1 VDHLFGHDR
10 DVLTAGPT
18 TVLFLDYA
26 VREPSGKALDRPPIR
41 AAHASNLRRFVHWLP
56 EMYP

>member
-18 TVLFLDYA
+18 TVLFLDHA
-26 VREPSGKALDRPPIR
+26 VREASGKAFDRPRIR
-41 AAHASNLRRFVHWLP
+41 ANHASKLRRFVHWLP
-56 EMYP
+56 AMYP